1 MGERENFTR
10 TIKIAVFGWGPGEA
24 HTMPNFDFGKE
35 RKGELSIPGGG
46 QSLSS
51 SLGLWFINHLVN
63 HRPGLRGVCQLV
75 ASLGSASSGQRK
87 ERREELRVET
97 PQFWS
102 ILCTDKLRRPRT
114 SVSSSV
120 R

>member
-24 HTMPNFDFGKE
+24 HTMPNFDFGKK

-51 SLGLWFINHLVN
+51 SLGLRFINHLVN
-63 HRPGLRGVCQLV
+63 HRPGP
-75 ASLGSASSGQRK
+75 
-87 ERREELRVET
+87 ERRVPVGGFSR
-97 PQFWS
+97 FG
-102 ILCTDKLRRPRT
+102 KLGAAKGEKRRT
-114 SVSSSV
+114 KS
-120 R
+120 